1 MRDSK
6 QKQSWFIC
14 SSFSSHTAGSNWG
27 QDRTGTHSLLGRSSS
42 ASQTA
47 FKRKTSVMSSEVCV
61 FLPCWHDSGVPLA
74 PSHQLFESL
83 FGQEEESWE
92 EDGPGSHEAPHG
104 NTLLRSVHVCVCV
117 CGFTLPLPWMWEV
130 RRARVGRS
138 GLGEEPPAATCQRC
152 GDGRGSAGRV
162 SRKQVPS
169 SLFMSFDYLQISV
182 KYEQRFIHRR
192 ALISRNVLVICSE

>member
-1 MRDSK
+1 M
-6 QKQSWFIC
+6 C
-14 SSFSSHTAGSNWG
+14 SYRVDTTAASPSLHPISCLRACL
-27 QDRTGTHSLLGRSSS
+27 DRRKSPGKKTDPAATRPHMATH
-42 ASQTA
+42 
-47 FKRKTSVMSSEVCV
+47 FSEVC
-61 FLPCWHDSGVPLA
+61 
-74 PSHQLFESL
+74 
-83 FGQEEESWE
+83 
-92 EDGPGSHEAPHG
+92 
-104 NTLLRSVHVCVCV
+104 TCVCV

-138 GLGEEPPAATCQRC
+138 GLGKEPPAATCQRC